1 MTRKTY
7 EDIVEELRAQA
18 LDERDTGWLSDMCGF
33 DLEYDERDSII
44 DVDRGHGSIDLG
56 HLAGIVLSL
65 LED

>member
-7 EDIVEELRAQA
+7 EDIVEELRSQA
-18 LDERDTGWLSDMCGF
+18 LDERDTGWLSDMGDF
-33 DLEYDERDSII
+33 DLDFDHRNVVIE
-44 DVDRGHGSIDLG
+44 VNGHGSIDLG